1 MEKGEN
7 NYPFFHWMPKPLGIT
22 LLILMFIPWMFA
34 GGTYLTNVAEMV
46 GTTGLWMEDY
56 QLISSCSFL
65 GMSLFFPFMVR
76 YLQTRNVRKIYI
88 CGILLLI
95 LINTLLAHTESVT
108 GQCALCIVLGF
119 VRVMLVLNTTFVLA
133 PYAVG
138 LDTLAM
144 FTAKEMPDP
153 KDQYAMDH
161 QRALLMS
168 GLYLLIMVLI
178 QLSNYMVGWI
188 AYEYQWNY
196 SYTLVNIIL
205 GCFLLFV
212 WITMDPVKRNDEH
225 YKIPWQMTGEVL
237 LMACFLC
244 ATCHVLI
251 YGKTLD
257 WFSSP
262 KICIGTIVAL
272 VSLGM
277 FICLEIC
284 KKGNTYLDLH
294 VFLRRNVWIGI
305 ALFLITVLANYGNTL
320 MVSYIK
326 MASSASNLHGAA
338 LSLWNILGCVS
349 GYLLGVIMILRKVR
363 YKYIFGTEL
372 LLMCFS
378 NIYLYFQYQPQGLY
392 DNMILPSVINYAGM
406 FMPYAVVCAYGMN
419 RLPAW
424 MLPSWLF
431 LMIAVR
437 NVLAPAASMSIYST
451 LMQERKQYYI
461 TRFAQDTPDLSDAA
475 KVNGSA
481 ALVGMKETTG
491 DIIWFSG
498 ICATLVLAC
507 PNKWSLKS

>member
-108 GQCALCIVLGF
+108 GLCTLCIVLGF

-205 GCFLLFV
+205 GCFLLF
-212 WITMDPVKRNDEH
+212 
-225 YKIPWQMTGEVL
+225 
-237 LMACFLC
+237 
-244 ATCHVLI
+244 
-251 YGKTLD
+251 
-257 WFSSP
+257 
-262 KICIGTIVAL
+262 AL
-272 VSLGM
+272 
-277 FICLEIC
+277 
-284 KKGNTYLDLH
+284 
-294 VFLRRNVWIGI
+294 
-305 ALFLITVLANYGNTL
+305 
-320 MVSYIK
+320 
-326 MASSASNLHGAA
+326 
-338 LSLWNILGCVS
+338 
-349 GYLLGVIMILRKVR
+349 
-363 YKYIFGTEL
+363 
-372 LLMCFS
+372 
-378 NIYLYFQYQPQGLY
+378 
-392 DNMILPSVINYAGM
+392 
-406 FMPYAVVCAYGMN
+406 
-419 RLPAW
+419 
-424 MLPSWLF
+424 
-431 LMIAVR
+431 
-437 NVLAPAASMSIYST
+437 YS
-451 LMQERKQYYI
+451 K
-461 TRFAQDTPDLSDAA
+461 A
-475 KVNGSA
+475 
-481 ALVGMKETTG
+481 
-491 DIIWFSG
+491 
-498 ICATLVLAC
+498 
-507 PNKWSLKS
+507 